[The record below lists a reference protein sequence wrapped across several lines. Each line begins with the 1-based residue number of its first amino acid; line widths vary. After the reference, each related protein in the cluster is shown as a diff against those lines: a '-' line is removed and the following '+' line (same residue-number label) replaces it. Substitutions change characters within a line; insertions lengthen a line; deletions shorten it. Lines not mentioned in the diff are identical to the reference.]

1 MKIEDRLKKLK
12 LPTHTDKFGG
22 IWLIGY
28 TVDVYKFLRG
38 KYDTVV
44 SNYNYTRTQCHLLK
58 LDVI

>member
-1 MKIEDRLKKLK
+1 LK